1 MNRCVFRVG
10 VAAIPALAFLT
21 GFADAADV
29 DIRVVPQQTPPPA
42 VVQPAP
48 AQTPPVV
55 IQPAPAPP
63 VVVQPAPAPSVTA
76 QPGTPVPPGSVIVT
90 PGSSQVLVPPTSPT
104 TLQADDIRANQVRAQ
119 TIYANKITAR
129 DVQGLVHQT
138 DNVKIGGGKDDVK
151 A

>member
-1 MNRCVFRVG
+1 MNRRAFRVG

-48 AQTPPVV
+48 AQTPTVV
-55 IQPAPAPP
+55 IQPAP
-63 VVVQPAPAPSVTA
+63 A

-90 PGSSQVLVPPTSPT
+90 PGSSQVVVPPTSPT
-104 TLQADDIRANQVRAQ
+104 TLQADDIRANEVRAQ

-129 DVQGLVHQT
+129 NVQGLVHQT

-151 A
+151 APVVIAAVIYAD